1 MSADRNLEI
10 EEVKRRTAE
19 LEQIQARN
27 GQPALVAPDSGGAQ
41 RGSEERLR
49 IATAAGQLG
58 IFEWSAQ
65 THETVW
71 ENQRM
76 FEIFGRSP
84 WKAVSARTNFWNA
97 SYTLKMRPLS
107 PYGASSAMRQ

>member
-41 RGSEERLR
+41 RGSEERCVLPPR
-49 IATAAGQLG
+49 LPASWEFSNGAHEHMRRSGKTSACLKFLG
-58 IFEWSAQ
+58 AL
-65 THETVW
+65 
-71 ENQRM
+71 
-76 FEIFGRSP
+76 P
-84 WKAVSARTNFWNA
+84 WKAVQ
-97 SYTLKMRPLS
+97 PE
-107 PYGASSAMRQ
+107 